1 MCAACLS
8 FSCLSSTHFDRKEE
22 GEEGGEKKGGALMA
36 ALTETQC
43 LVRSKTEDAETQRE
57 RAEVVKAKS
66 VHELSQITSLADI
79 PIPMRGSS
87 ASAVERKKRFREK

>member
-1 MCAACLS
+1 
-8 FSCLSSTHFDRKEE
+8 
-22 GEEGGEKKGGALMA
+22 MA

>member
-1 MCAACLS
+1 MA
-8 FSCLSSTHFDRKEE
+8 THSHPSNLHRKEE
-22 GEEGGEKKGGALMA
+22 EEEDKEKGGGVLGS
-36 ALTETQC
+36 LTEAQC
-43 LVRSKTEDAETQRE
+43 LVRSKTENPETQRE

-79 PIPMRGSS
+79 PIPLRGSS

>member
-1 MCAACLS
+1 MS
-8 FSCLSSTHFDRKEE
+8 KPSTLDRKEE
-22 GEEGGEKKGGALMA
+22 GEEAEEKGGGVLGS
-36 ALTETQC
+36 LTETQC
-43 LVRSKTEDAETQRE
+43 LVRSKMENPETQKE

>member
-1 MCAACLS
+1 MRRVLHL
-8 FSCLSSTHFDRKEE
+8 FRYRKEE
-22 GEEGGEKKGGALMA
+22 GEEGGEKKGGALA
-36 ALTETQC
+36 ALTEAQC